1 MENIEVLRKIFGACN
16 ENELQ
21 EKYEIIKNTID
32 TVVNYKVEIKETNK
46 QITDTIN
53 FTIDERLKITDK
65 NEKKILT
72 SFIKKVAKELLKK
85 DETSNQLYLE
95 FRKLFL
101 NDENEEIK

>member
-1 MENIEVLRKIFGACN
+1 MDNIEVLRKIFGISN
-16 ENELQ
+16 EKELE

-32 TVVNYKVEIKETNK
+32 TIVKYKQEIKETNK
-46 QITDTIN
+46 QITDTIK
-53 FTIDERLKITDK
+53 FTVDERLKITDK

-72 SFIKKVAKELLKK
+72 NFVKKVTKELLKK

-101 NDENEEIK
+101 NDE